1 VSEKDRHPGGW
12 RSFLLLA
19 LKIVFIAAKIVKFCE
34 LTQYLGLFAGIYAE
48 VYDLGAGLF
57 LVCLPEGFCDAL
69 CESRFLLLFHGA
81 KIRKKAG
88 TSQLRPRVF
97 YLKSNKLDT

>member
-1 VSEKDRHPGGW
+1 M
-12 RSFLLLA
+12 A